1 MQADKKDVKQMPKGN
16 VSPKQSSRKPSQP
29 EPVKTSQQIK
39 QFVPQF
45 YFPQGKPSQQTELKA
60 VQDTM
65 DKIFGKAPGK

>member
-16 VSPKQSSRKPSQP
+16 VSPKQSGRKPSQP

-45 YFPQGKPSQQTELKA
+45 YFPQGKPS
-60 VQDTM
+60 
-65 DKIFGKAPGK
+65 